1 MRPIIAIMAIIIL
14 AAIAEWYGPWWSAA
28 LVAGI
33 AGLLSKLRTGEAF
46 VAGFMGVA
54 VMWIIFFVVKDIRSH
69 HVLSQKMAQIFHLPS
84 YLFYILV
91 TFLLGGITGGI
102 PCWAGAQLRKIF
114 RPQSFAPVS

>member
-33 AGLLSKLRTGEAF
+33 SGLLSKLRTGKAF
-46 VAGFMGVA
+46 CGWLYGRRCYVDYLLCG
-54 VMWIIFFVVKDIRSH
+54 KRH
-69 HVLSQKMAQIFHLPS
+69 SQPPRIVEKMAQIFHLPS

-91 TFLLGGITGGI
+91 TFLLGGLTGGI

-114 RPQSFAPVS
+114 RPRSFAPVS